1 MTYGPYR
8 WVRHPFYAAFL
19 LALNRTAAREERRLL
34 GSPFGPAYAEY
45 LRRTGRFVPKRAA
58 PRLRGSHIRGDC

>member
-1 MTYGPYR
+1 MTFLAG
-8 WVRHPFYAAFL
+8 L

-58 PRLRGSHIRGDC
+58 PRLRGSHIWGDC